1 MSFFGLELDPWVL
14 FSLIVFAV
22 FLVII
27 SYPWYIRIREWHR
40 AKSRNFTVKVGTISA
55 NQLMD
60 KFKPRDS
67 EPIEIEL
74 EVIHLK
80 RATGNLAVQHDS
92 KESKFD
98 WILEFRGNTLILSL
112 KEGDL
117 KANWVVEALED
128 DYRRRYRVEDVLYP
142 ISTREDGKVAD
153 STVDDPQKFFEYLH
167 LLHTLPGVQINRVG
181 SRRGKNIRKFFR
193 E

>member
-1 MSFFGLELDPWVL
+1 
-14 FSLIVFAV
+14 
-22 FLVII
+22 
-27 SYPWYIRIREWHR
+27 
-40 AKSRNFTVKVGTISA
+40 
-55 NQLMD
+55 MD